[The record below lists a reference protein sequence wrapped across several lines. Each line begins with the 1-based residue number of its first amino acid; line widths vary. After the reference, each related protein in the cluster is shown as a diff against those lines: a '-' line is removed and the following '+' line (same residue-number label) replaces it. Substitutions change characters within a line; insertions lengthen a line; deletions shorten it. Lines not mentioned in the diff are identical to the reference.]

1 MRQAA
6 LIAGF
11 AYLLMPVTIAEFY
24 INPKL
29 LVAGNVEQ
37 TAQNI
42 AAHGTLFAAAI
53 LCYLVTLILDIII
66 AWALYILMM
75 PVSRSVSL
83 LTAWFRLV
91 YTLIALVGLLN
102 LTTVYR
108 LLHTPVYL
116 TAFH

>member
-1 MRQAA
+1 LRQAT

-53 LCYLVTLILDIII
+53 LCYLVTLILDVII
-66 AWALYILMM
+66 AWAL
-75 PVSRSVSL
+75 SL